1 MVEKKIKVII
11 SSITFALIGISM
23 GLLLAYSCL
32 RLVTLFSSPKSV
44 SNEFA
49 TLHFTAGVF
58 GIIVSILGLVL
69 SIYYFSLSIKG
80 HKDDKNIYNWYAA
93 IFAVFYFYKSV
104 TIFFYVYAL
113 VIHNKPFDLV
123 SIAIPILFILSFI
136 YSILVLVFNKI
147 YLKKVFSI
155 LHSSLSFLAFFT
167 LIFYEKNGFPLVIS
181 VFFAIVNLAT
191 FISSLLGLP
200 CLRMRL
206 SKNSKNKIIDLEN
219 SYDKKEIDEQTL
231 CLESIRVLLK
241 EK

>member
-23 GLLLAYSCL
+23 CLLLAYSCL

-44 SNEFA
+44 SNKFGP
-49 TLHFTAGVF
+49 LHFTAGVS
-58 GIIVSILGLVL
+58 GIIVSILGLAL

-80 HKDDKNIYNWYAA
+80 HKEDKNIYNWYAA

-104 TIFFYVYAL
+104 TIFFYVYVL
-113 VIHNKPFDLV
+113 IINNKPIDLI

-136 YSILVLVFNKI
+136 SSILVLTSNKI

-167 LIFYEKNGFPLVIS
+167 LIFYETSGFPLVIS
-181 VFFAIVNLAT
+181 IFFAIVNLAT
-191 FISSLLGLP
+191 FLSSLLGLP
-200 CLRMRL
+200 CLRIRL
-206 SKNSKNKIIDLEN
+206 SKKDKSKIIDLEN

>member
-11 SSITFALIGISM
+11 STITFALIGISM
-23 GLLLAYSCL
+23 CLLLAYSCL
-32 RLVTLFSSPKSV
+32 RLVTLFSSPNSV

-49 TLHFTAGVF
+49 PLHFTAGVS
-58 GIIVSILGLVL
+58 GIITSILGLVL
-69 SIYYFSLSIKG
+69 SICYFSLSIKG
-80 HKDDKNIYNWYAA
+80 HKDDKSIYNWYAI

-104 TIFFYVYAL
+104 TIFFYVYVL
-113 VIHNKPFDLV
+113 TSNNKPFDLI

-147 YLKKVFSI
+147 YLKKIFSLMHSFLSLLSFSI
-155 LHSSLSFLAFFT
+155 
-167 LIFYEKNGFPLVIS
+167 LIFYEASGFPLAIS
-181 VFFAIVNLAT
+181 IFFAIVNLAT

-200 CLRMRL
+200 CLRIRL
-206 SKNSKNKIIDLEN
+206 SKNSKIKIQDIEN
-219 SYDKKEIDEQTL
+219 SYDRKEIDEQTL

>member
-23 GLLLAYSCL
+23 CLLLAYSCL
-32 RLVTLFSSPKSV
+32 RLVTLFSSPNSV

-49 TLHFTAGVF
+49 PLHFSAGVF

-69 SIYYFSLSIKG
+69 SVYYFSSSIKG
-80 HKDDKNIYNWYAA
+80 HKDDKSIYNWYAA
-93 IFAVFYFYKSV
+93 IFAIFYCYKSV
-104 TIFFYVYAL
+104 TIFFYVYVLSSNNMPYDLIAVL
-113 VIHNKPFDLV
+113 V
-123 SIAIPILFILSFI
+123 PILFICSFI
-136 YSILVLVFNKI
+136 FSLLVLIFNRI
-147 YLKKVFSI
+147 YLKKVFSL
-155 LHSSLSFLAFFT
+155 LHSFFSLFT
-167 LIFYEKNGFPLVIS
+167 FCILCFYEANGFPLVIS
-181 VFFAIVNLAT
+181 IFFSIVNLAS

-206 SKNSKNKIIDLEN
+206 SKNSKSKVMDLEN

-231 CLESIRVLLK
+231 RLESIRVLLK